1 MKRGRCCAPRPTLW
15 IERYVAAPMW
25 LIEQGIGED
34 RAVLLDGGTNG
45 GSEVVAAKIDWPGR
59 AAPGQVEDAIL
70 IRRAAGARRG
80 VLRLASGEEALVD
93 RLPREASEG
102 APIRVEI
109 LRSAMAE
116 TGRYKLAQSR
126 PCDAPL
132 RPAPRL
138 AEVLPDA
145 RVVHQFP
152 SGVWEDIWAEAWS
165 GAVDFAGGALVLS
178 ATPAMTVIDVD
189 GPLPPAAL
197 AMAAAEAVAATIRRL
212 DLGGSIGID
221 FPTLET
227 KAERQA
233 VDAALERGLDGWV
246 HERTAMNGFGFVQIV
261 ARMERPSLLARLT
274 HARAGAA
281 ARLLLRRAERVQE
294 AGTLLLRAHPQVIG
308 AINPAWREELAR
320 RSGRRLEFQE
330 DAGLALDG
338 GFAQA
343 VTL

>member
-1 MKRGRCCAPRPTLW
+1 
-15 IERYVAAPMW
+15 MW

-34 RAVLLDGGTNG
+34 RAVLLDGA
-45 GSEVVAAKIDWPGR
+45 EVVAAKIDWPGR

-70 IRRAAGARRG
+70 IRRAAGSRRG
-80 VLRLASGEEALVD
+80 ILRLKSGEEALVD

-138 AEVLPDA
+138 ADILPDA
-145 RVVHQFP
+145 RVVRQFP
-152 SGVWEDIWAEAWS
+152 AGVWEDVWGEAWS
-165 GAVDFAGGALVLS
+165 GAVAFSGGALVLS
-178 ATPAMTVIDVD
+178 PTPAMTVIDVD
-189 GPLPPAAL
+189 GALPPAAL
-197 AMAAAEAVAATIRRL
+197 AVAAAGAVAATIRRM

-221 FPTLET
+221 FPTVEA

-233 VDAALERGLDGWV
+233 VDGVLAQGLQDWA

-281 ARLLLRRAERVQE
+281 ARLLLRRAERVAE
-294 AGTLLLRAHPQVIG
+294 AGTLLLHAHPSVLA
-308 AINPAWREELAR
+308 AITPAWREELAR

-343 VTL
+343 VAS

>member
-1 MKRGRCCAPRPTLW
+1 
-15 IERYVAAPMW
+15 MW

-34 RAVLLDGGTNG
+34 RAVLLD

-70 IRRAAGARRG
+70 IRRAAGSRRG
-80 VLRLASGEEALVD
+80 ILRLKSGEEALVD

-138 AEVLPDA
+138 ADILPDA
-145 RVVHQFP
+145 RVVRQFP
-152 SGVWEDIWAEAWS
+152 AGVWEDVWGEAWS
-165 GAVDFAGGALVLS
+165 GAVAFSGGALVLS
-178 ATPAMTVIDVD
+178 PTPAMTVIDVD
-189 GPLPPAAL
+189 GALPAAAL
-197 AMAAAEAVAATIRRL
+197 AVAAAEAVAATIRRM

-221 FPTLET
+221 FPTVEA

-233 VDAALERGLDGWV
+233 VDAVLAQGLQDWA

-281 ARLLLRRAERVQE
+281 ARLLLRRAERVAE
-294 AGTLLLRAHPQVIG
+294 AGTLLLRGHPSVLA
-308 AINPAWREELAR
+308 AITPAWREELAR

-343 VTL
+343 VAS

>member
-1 MKRGRCCAPRPTLW
+1 
-15 IERYVAAPMW
+15 MW

-34 RAVLLDGGTNG
+34 RAVLLD

-70 IRRAAGARRG
+70 IRRAAGSRRG
-80 VLRLASGEEALVD
+80 ILRLKSGEEALVD

-138 AEVLPDA
+138 ADILPDA
-145 RVVHQFP
+145 RVVRQFP
-152 SGVWEDIWAEAWS
+152 AGVWEDVWGEAWS
-165 GAVDFAGGALVLS
+165 GAVAFSGGALVLS
-178 ATPAMTVIDVD
+178 PTPAMTVIDVD
-189 GPLPPAAL
+189 GALPPAAL
-197 AMAAAEAVAATIRRL
+197 AVAAAEAAAATIRRM

-221 FPTLET
+221 FPTVEA

-233 VDAALERGLDGWV
+233 VDGVLAQGLQDWA

-281 ARLLLRRAERVQE
+281 ARLLLRRAERVVE
-294 AGTLLLRAHPQVIG
+294 AGTLLLRGHPSVLA
-308 AINPAWREELAR
+308 AITPAWREELAR

-343 VTL
+343 VAS

>member
-1 MKRGRCCAPRPTLW
+1 
-15 IERYVAAPMW
+15 MW

-34 RAVLLDGGTNG
+34 RAVLLD

-59 AAPGQVEDAIL
+59 AAPGQVEEAVL
-70 IRRAAGARRG
+70 IRRAGGSRRG
-80 VLRLASGEEALVD
+80 VLRLNSGEEALVD

-109 LRSAMAE
+109 TRSAMAE
-116 TGRYKLAQSR
+116 TGRYKLAHSR
-126 PCDAPL
+126 PSDAPL

-138 AEVLPDA
+138 AEALPDA
-145 RVVHQFP
+145 QVVRQFP
-152 SGVWEDIWAEAWS
+152 TGVWEDLWAEAWS
-165 GAVDFAGGALVLS
+165 GTVDFTGGSLVLS
-178 ATPAMTVIDVD
+178 PTPAMTVIDVD
-189 GPLPPAAL
+189 GPLPPPAL
-197 AMAAAEAVAATIRRL
+197 AVAAAEAVAATILRL
-212 DLGGSIGID
+212 DLSGSLGID
-221 FPTLET
+221 FPTLEA

-233 VDAALERGLDGWV
+233 VDAALTQGLEGWT

-261 ARMERPSLLARLT
+261 ARMERPSLLSRLT
-274 HARAGAA
+274 HARVGAA

-294 AGTLLLRAHPQVIG
+294 AGVLLLRAHPQVIA
-308 AINPAWREELAR
+308 AITPAWREELAQ

>member
-1 MKRGRCCAPRPTLW
+1 
-15 IERYVAAPMW
+15 MW

-34 RAVLLDGGTNG
+34 RAVLLDG
-45 GSEVVAAKIDWPGR
+45 SEVMAAKLDWPGR
-59 AAPGQVEDAIL
+59 AAPGQVEDATL
-70 IRRAAGARRG
+70 IRRAGGARRG
-80 VLRLASGEEALVD
+80 ILRLNSGEEALVD

-102 APIRVEI
+102 APIRIEI

-116 TGRYKLAQSR
+116 TGRYKLAHSR
-126 PCDAPL
+126 PTEAPL

-138 AEVLPDA
+138 ADILPDA
-145 RVVHQFP
+145 QVVRQFP
-152 SGVWEDIWAEAWS
+152 PGVWEDVWGEAW
-165 GAVDFAGGALVLS
+165 GGTVDFAGGALVLS
-178 ATPAMTVIDVD
+178 PTPAMTVIDVD
-189 GPLPPAAL
+189 GPLPPPAL
-197 AMAAAEAVAATIRRL
+197 ALAAAEAVAATIRRL
-212 DLGGSIGID
+212 DLGGSLGID
-221 FPTLET
+221 FPTLEA
-227 KAERQA
+227 KVERQA
-233 VDAALERGLDGWV
+233 VDAVLERKLADWP

-274 HARAGAA
+274 HARAAAA

-294 AGTLLLRAHPQVIG
+294 AGTLLLRAHPSVMA
-308 AINPAWREELAR
+308 AIAPAWREELAQ

>member
-1 MKRGRCCAPRPTLW
+1 
-15 IERYVAAPMW
+15 MW

-59 AAPGQVEDAIL
+59 AAPGQVEDATL
-70 IRRAAGARRG
+70 LRRAAGARRG
-80 VLRLASGEEALVD
+80 GLRLASGEEALVD

-138 AEVLPDA
+138 AEGLPDA

-152 SGVWEDIWAEAWS
+152 SGVWEDVWAEAWS

-233 VDAALERGLDGWV
+233 VDAVLERGLDGWV

>member
-1 MKRGRCCAPRPTLW
+1 
-15 IERYVAAPMW
+15 MW

-34 RAVLLDGGTNG
+34 RAVLLDGA
-45 GSEVVAAKIDWPGR
+45 EVVAAKIDWPGR
-59 AAPGQVEDAIL
+59 AAPGQVEDATL
-70 IRRAAGARRG
+70 IRRAGGSRRG
-80 VLRLASGEEALVD
+80 ILRLSSGEEALVD

-102 APIRVEI
+102 APIRIEI

-138 AEVLPDA
+138 ADVLPDA
-145 RVVHQFP
+145 RVVRQFP
-152 SGVWEDIWAEAWS
+152 AGVWEDVWGEAWS
-165 GAVDFAGGALVLS
+165 GAVAFAGGALVLS
-178 ATPAMTVIDVD
+178 PTPAMTVIDVD
-189 GPLPPAAL
+189 GALPPAAL
-197 AMAAAEAVAATIRRL
+197 ALAAAEAVAATIRRL

-221 FPTLET
+221 FPTLEA
-227 KAERQA
+227 KVERQA
-233 VDAALERGLDGWV
+233 VDTVLAQALEGWT

-281 ARLLLRRAERVQE
+281 ARLLLRRAERVEE
-294 AGTLLLRAHPQVIG
+294 AGVRLLRAHPLVMA
-308 AINPAWREELAR
+308 AITPAWREELAQ